1 MIDFTT
7 GKPMKQILIF
17 SVPLLMGNL
26 LQSLFQVA
34 DAMIVGRFIGGTSLA
49 AVGSSM
55 AIIHFLIGALAG
67 LATGA
72 SIVISQFL
80 GAKKDDELKLAVSTS
95 MIAMVGLALILTVFG
110 VLGAGT
116 MLRLLGVED
125 IIFADAETYL
135 RVFMAGIV
143 FPIYLNVYMAYMRA
157 LGDSRSPLILLAIS
171 AVLNVVFT
179 IMFIVVF
186 DWGMVG
192 VSLATIIANAF
203 GAIACMFIAERK
215 IPQLRL
221 RLKDLKFDKKIFK
234 LILRYGVPA
243 SVQLSITSLASL
255 TIMRLVN
262 SLGAVATAGFSVGL
276 RVENFAMMPLLNINM
291 AIATFVGQ
299 NIGAGNETR
308 AKQGLRSG
316 MKLILGIG
324 IVTSAILLFFGA
336 DLMRLF
342 VEPDYINAEGIIREG
357 ALYLSVIS
365 MFFTLFG
372 IFFAFNG
379 FFRGV
384 GDQVTV
390 MILTIISLTL
400 RATLA
405 HVLILGFG
413 WGLEAVAW
421 SMPVGWL
428 LCSIYAVFHYKLGRW
443 KGKTVVNRV

>member
-1 MIDFTT
+1 
-7 GKPMKQILIF
+7 
-17 SVPLLMGNL
+17 
-26 LQSLFQVA
+26 
-34 DAMIVGRFIGGTSLA
+34 
-49 AVGSSM
+49 
-55 AIIHFLIGALAG
+55 
-67 LATGA
+67 
-72 SIVISQFL
+72 
-80 GAKKDDELKLAVSTS
+80 
-95 MIAMVGLALILTVFG
+95 
-110 VLGAGT
+110 
-116 MLRLLGVED
+116 
-125 IIFADAETYL
+125 
-135 RVFMAGIV
+135 
-143 FPIYLNVYMAYMRA
+143 
-157 LGDSRSPLILLAIS
+157 
-171 AVLNVVFT
+171 
-179 IMFIVVF
+179 MFIVVF

-443 KGKTVVNRV
+443 KGKAVVNRV